1 MKIDLVLV
9 PGHLCNDVLW
19 EHQVDGLR
27 DIANPMIA
35 DVTVDDSLSDMAA
48 RLLRHA
54 PPRFSLAG
62 LSMGGMVC
70 MEVMRQAPERV
81 ERLALLDTN
90 PGADNA
96 ERAAQR
102 RKMVERFDAGE
113 VDALVQEFLELVV
126 PPSRL
131 GEEELIRPMR
141 AMMKAVAEKAF
152 PKQVKALIE
161 RQDSRADLPGY
172 HLPVRLI
179 CGREDKLT
187 PLAFHEEM
195 AELIPGADLTVIEN
209 CAHMSTMERPDE
221 VNTALREW
229 LGAPA

>member
-1 MKIDLVLV
+1 MIDLVLV

-19 EHQVDGLR
+19 EHQAAGLR
-27 DIANPMIA
+27 DIARPVVA
-35 DVTVDDSLSDMAA
+35 DVTLDDSMAGMAA
-48 RLLRHA
+48 RLLRNA

-90 PGADNA
+90 PGSDSR

-102 RKMVERFDAGE
+102 RRMVERFEAGE
-113 VDALVQEFLELVV
+113 VDTLVQEFLELVV

-131 GEEELIRPMR
+131 RESALIDPMR
-141 AMMKAVAEKAF
+141 AMMKKVAEKAF
-152 PKQVKALIE
+152 PAQVAALIA
-161 RQDSRADLPGY
+161 RQDSRPDMPGY
-172 HLPVRLI
+172 DLPVRLI
-179 CGREDKLT
+179 CGRDDQLT

-195 AELIPGADLTVIEN
+195 AGLISGADLTVIDD
-209 CAHMSTMERPDE
+209 CAHMSTMERPDA
-221 VNTALREW
+221 VNRALREW
-229 LGAPA
+229 LTRD

>member
-19 EHQVDGLR
+19 EHQVAGLR
-27 DIANPMIA
+27 DIAQPMIA
-35 DVTVDDSLSDMAA
+35 DVTQDDSLSGMAA
-48 RLLRHA
+48 RLLRQA

-81 ERLALLDTN
+81 QRLALLDTN

-102 RKMVERFDAGE
+102 RKMVDRFNAGE

-126 PPSRL
+126 PASRL
-131 GEEELIRPMR
+131 GEEEVIRPMR
-141 AMMKAVAEKAF
+141 AMMTAVAEKAF
-152 PKQVKALIE
+152 PTQVKALIE

-172 HLPVRLI
+172 DLPVRVI
-179 CGREDKLT
+179 CGREDRLT

-195 AELIPGADLTVIEN
+195 AGLIPGADLTVIED
-209 CAHMSTMERPDE
+209 CAHMSTMERPLE
-221 VNTALREW
+221 VNAAMREW
-229 LGAPA
+229 LEKPA